1 MALQL
6 IVKNRW
12 KIYFY
17 EEDGI
22 CPIDTYI
29 KDNFNEKA
37 QCHIR
42 ACFSHLADKG
52 RSGLSTDLF
61 HSAADGEEIK
71 SSRKTYKMFGLHKGE
86 HRLYSILIEED
97 KTIIFTHGTT
107 KRQQKT
113 SKQDI
118 LKFQQLVTMLL
129 DESEVQ

>member
-6 IVKNRW
+6 IIKNRW
-12 KIYFY
+12 EIYFY
-17 EEDGI
+17 EEGEI

-29 KDNFNEKA
+29 KNNFNKKA
-37 QCHIR
+37 QDHIK
-42 ACFSHLADKG
+42 ACILQLADKG

-61 HSAADGEEIK
+61 HDAADGEEIK
-71 SSRKTYKMFGLHKGE
+71 HYNKTYKMFGLHKGV

-118 LKFQQLVTMLL
+118 LKFRQYVTALI
-129 DESEVQ
+129 DEREIQ